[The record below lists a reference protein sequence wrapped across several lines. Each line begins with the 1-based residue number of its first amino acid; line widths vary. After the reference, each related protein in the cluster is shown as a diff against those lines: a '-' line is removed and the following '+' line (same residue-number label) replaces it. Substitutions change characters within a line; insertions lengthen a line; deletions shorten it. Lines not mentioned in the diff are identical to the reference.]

1 MGLVTKLRT
10 ASTIV
15 NRASTT
21 NYDLVIGSAFP
32 EIDLHW
38 PSGTGDNEA
47 NVRWATIAN
56 AIANS
61 ATETI
66 DLRNL
71 TSAQGDTFLFTEV
84 RLMRIKVDGGALTIA
99 KGGTDGW
106 TGPGS
111 AWSIKVPAGSNII
124 PIQCGVNG
132 AMSTGAS
139 DKTIDI
145 SNASGV
151 AATYSIEI
159 VGTLT

>member
-1 MGLVTKLRT
+1 MGLVTKLKT

-15 NRASTT
+15 NRPSTT

-56 AIANS
+56 AIADS
-61 ATETI
+61 TTETI

-84 RLMRIKVDGGALTIA
+84 RLVRIKVDGGALTFA
-99 KGGTDGW
+99 KGGTNGW

-111 AWSIKVPAGSNII
+111 SWSLKVPAGSIII
-124 PIQCGVNG
+124 PIQCGVDG
-132 AMSTGAS
+132 SMVTTSS